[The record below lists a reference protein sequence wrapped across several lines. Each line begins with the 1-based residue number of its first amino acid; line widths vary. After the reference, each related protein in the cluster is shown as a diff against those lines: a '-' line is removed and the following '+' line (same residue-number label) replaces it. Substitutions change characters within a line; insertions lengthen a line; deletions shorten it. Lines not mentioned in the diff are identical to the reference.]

1 MNTANTRNPGNRT
14 LLKVV
19 ALAALVALSAA
30 SVPDNL
36 TRINTSVAAMTLV
49 SASPVA

>member
-1 MNTANTRNPGNRT
+1 MNTANTPNPVIRN

-19 ALAALVALSAA
+19 ALAALIAVSAA

-49 SASPVA
+49 SASLVA